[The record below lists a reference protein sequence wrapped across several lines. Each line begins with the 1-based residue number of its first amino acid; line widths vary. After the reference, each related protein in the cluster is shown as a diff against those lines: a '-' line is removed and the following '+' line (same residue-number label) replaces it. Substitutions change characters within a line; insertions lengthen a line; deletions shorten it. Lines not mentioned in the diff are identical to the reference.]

1 MYYYYYA
8 VLYTIM
14 SICIIKWRLFSQQKI
29 MKVKDITHYS
39 TTNKKYVFLC
49 ALNLLRISNA
59 TITTDP
65 VPECAKSGIRMG
77 AGLGALAGG
86 TAGAALISHIGVGSM
101 TLATCP
107 TLALT
112 TMAGAGTGIVGGPLV
127 PIGIHRISTKT

>member
-1 MYYYYYA
+1 
-8 VLYTIM
+8 
-14 SICIIKWRLFSQQKI
+14 
-29 MKVKDITHYS
+29 MKVNVIKYCG
-39 TTNKKYVFLC
+39 TTNKKCVFLF

-59 TITTDP
+59 TITTDS

-86 TAGAALISHIGVGSM
+86 TAGAALISHIGIGSM

-112 TMAGAGTGIVGGPLV
+112 TMAGAGTGILGGPLV
-127 PIGIHRISTKT
+127 PIGINRVLTKA